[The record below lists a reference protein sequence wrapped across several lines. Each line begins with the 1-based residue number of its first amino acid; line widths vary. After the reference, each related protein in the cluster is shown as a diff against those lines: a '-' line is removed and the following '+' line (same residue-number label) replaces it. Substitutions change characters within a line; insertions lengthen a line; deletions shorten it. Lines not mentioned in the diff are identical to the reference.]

1 MCEKTEAGSQKLEVL
16 MDKFSCYRQILRRE
30 LVLATGCTEPI
41 AIAYAAALARE
52 TLGRR
57 AGHLRA
63 LCSGNIVKN
72 VKSVIVPGTGGLR
85 GIEAA
90 AIIGNVGG
98 DAESGLNVLGWVT
111 EEHRALTKQ
120 LLAEGMC
127 EVALLD
133 SRESLHII
141 VEAECGG
148 HRASVEIRG
157 THTNVV
163 SRKLDGVEL
172 APQGQ
177 AASAAAEPEPEPD
190 YEELSLEG
198 ILAYAR
204 GTELLDERELLE
216 RQISCNRAIAE
227 EGLRGEYGLNVG
239 RMLLEHG
246 GAGEYSR
253 AAAMAAAGSDAR
265 MGGCLM
271 PVAINSG
278 SGNQGLTVSMPVMTL
293 AEAWGCG
300 EERMLRALII
310 SNLVSVHVKRHIGR
324 LSAYC
329 GATSAS
335 SGVAAAATWLRGG
348 SDEQVYA
355 SVVNALAAVSG
366 MVCDGAKASC
376 AAKIA
381 SAVDAGLLGFYMYQ
395 NGQQFRGGD
404 GIISKGVEE
413 TIRNIGLLAT
423 QGMRETDREILD
435 IMTTRC

>member
-57 AGHLRA
+57 AGHLRV

-111 EEHRALTKQ
+111 EEHRAITKQ
-120 LLAEGMC
+120 LLAEGIC
-127 EVALLD
+127 EVGLLE

-141 VEAECGG
+141 VEAEGGG
-148 HRASVEIRG
+148 HTASVEIRG
-157 THTNVV
+157 LHTNVV

-172 APQGQ
+172 AARGQ
-177 AASAAAEPEPEPD
+177 AASAAAEPEPD
-190 YEELSLEG
+190 YDELSLEG
-198 ILAYAR
+198 ILAFAR
-204 GTELLDERELLE
+204 GTDLLEERELLM
-216 RQISCNRAIAE
+216 QQVNCNRAIAE
-227 EGLRGEYGLNVG
+227 EGLRGDWGLNVG

-278 SGNQGLTVSMPVMTL
+278 SGNQGLTVSMPVVTL

-310 SNLVSVHVKRHIGR
+310 SNLISVHVKRHIGR

-348 SDEQVYA
+348 SDEQVCA

-366 MVCDGAKASC
+366 MICDGAKASC

-381 SAVDAGLLGFYMYQ
+381 AALDSAILGHRLAMAGKRFS
-395 NGQQFRGGD
+395 GGD
-404 GIISKGVEE
+404 GIVAAQAEE
-413 TIRNIGLLAT
+413 TIRRVGSLASR
-423 QGMRETDREILD
+423 GMAETDREILRL
-435 IMTTRC
+435 MLL

>member
-177 AASAAAEPEPEPD
+177 AASAAAEPEPD

-381 SAVDAGLLGFYMYQ
+381 AALDSALLGHRLAMAGKRFA
-395 NGQQFRGGD
+395 GGD
-404 GIISKGVEE
+404 GIVAEQAEE
-413 TIRNIGLLAT
+413 TIRRVGSLASR
-423 QGMRETDREILD
+423 GMAETDKEILRL
-435 IMTTRC
+435 MLL

>member
-1 MCEKTEAGSQKLEVL
+1 

-177 AASAAAEPEPEPD
+177 AASASAEPEPD
-190 YEELSLEG
+190 YDELSLEG
-198 ILAYAR
+198 ILAFAR

-216 RQISCNRAIAE
+216 RQISCNRTIAE

-381 SAVDAGLLGFYMYQ
+381 AALDSALLGHRLAMAGKRFA
-395 NGQQFRGGD
+395 GGD
-404 GIISKGVEE
+404 GIVAEQAEE
-413 TIRNIGLLAT
+413 TIRRVGSLASR
-423 QGMRETDREILD
+423 GMAETDGEILRL
-435 IMTTRC
+435 MLL

>member
-1 MCEKTEAGSQKLEVL
+1 MCIKSKAESQMLEVL
-16 MDKFSCYRQILRRE
+16 MDKFSCYRDILRHE

-57 AGHLRA
+57 AERLLVR
-63 LCSGNIVKN
+63 CSGNIVKN

-90 AIIGNVGG
+90 AIIGAVGG
-98 DAESGLNVLGWVT
+98 DPEGGLNVLGWVT
-111 EEHRALTKQ
+111 EEHRARTLE
-120 LLAEGMC
+120 LLGEGIC
-127 EVALLD
+127 EVGLLD
-133 SRESLHII
+133 SRETLHIV
-141 VEAECGG
+141 VEAEGAG
-148 HRASVEIRG
+148 HTASVEIKG
-157 THTNVV
+157 SHTNVV
-163 SRKLDGVEL
+163 SRKLDGAEL
-172 APQGQ
+172 APRRQ
-177 AASAAAEPEPEPD
+177 AGAEADETGPD
-190 YEELSLEG
+190 YGALSLDG
-198 ILAYAR
+198 ILDFAR
-204 GTELLDERELLE
+204 GTELLEERELLE

-227 EGLRGEYGLNVG
+227 EGLRGEWGMNVG

-253 AAAMAAAGSDAR
+253 AAALAAAGSDAR

-271 PVAINSG
+271 PVVINSG
-278 SGNQGLTVSMPVMTL
+278 SGNQGLTVCLPLVAL

-300 EERMLRALII
+300 EERLLRALII

-348 SDEQVYA
+348 SDEQVCA

-366 MVCDGAKASC
+366 MICDGAKASC

-381 SAVDAGLLGFYMYQ
+381 AALDSALLGHRLAMAGRRY
-395 NGQQFRGGD
+395 GGGE
-404 GIISKGVEE
+404 GIVAAGAEE
-413 TIRNIGLLAT
+413 TIRKVGSLASR
-423 QGMRETDREILD
+423 GMAETDREILRL
-435 IMTTRC
+435 MLM

>member
-177 AASAAAEPEPEPD
+177 AASAAAEPEPD

-366 MVCDGAKASC
+366 MICDGAKASC

-381 SAVDAGLLGFYMYQ
+381 AALDSAFLGHRLAMVGRRFA
-395 NGQQFRGGD
+395 GGD
-404 GIISKGVEE
+404 GIVAAQAEE
-413 TIRNIGLLAT
+413 TIRRVGSLASR
-423 QGMRETDREILD
+423 GMAETDREILRL
-435 IMTTRC
+435 MLL

>member
-172 APQGQ
+172 AARGE
-177 AASAAAEPEPEPD
+177 AAGAAAEPEPD

-329 GATSAS
+329 GAASAS

-366 MVCDGAKASC
+366 MICDGAKASC

-381 SAVDAGLLGFYMYQ
+381 AALDSAFLGHRLAMVGRRFA
-395 NGQQFRGGD
+395 GGD
-404 GIISKGVEE
+404 GIVAAQAEE
-413 TIRNIGLLAT
+413 TIRRVGALASR
-423 QGMRETDREILD
+423 GMAETDKEILRL
-435 IMTTRC
+435 MLL

>member
-172 APQGQ
+172 AARGE
-177 AASAAAEPEPEPD
+177 AAGTAAEPEPD
-190 YEELSLEG
+190 YDELSLEG
-198 ILAYAR
+198 ILAFAR
-204 GTELLDERELLE
+204 GTDLLDERELRE
-216 RQISCNRAIAE
+216 RQISCKRAIAE

-381 SAVDAGLLGFYMYQ
+381 AALDSALLGHRLAMAGKRFA
-395 NGQQFRGGD
+395 GGD
-404 GIISKGVEE
+404 GIVAEQAEE
-413 TIRNIGLLAT
+413 TIRRVGSLASR
-423 QGMRETDREILD
+423 GMAETDREILRL
-435 IMTTRC
+435 MLL

>member
-1 MCEKTEAGSQKLEVL
+1 

-177 AASAAAEPEPEPD
+177 AASASAEPEPD
-190 YEELSLEG
+190 YDELSLEG
-198 ILAYAR
+198 ILAFAR

-216 RQISCNRAIAE
+216 RQISCNRTIAE

-278 SGNQGLTVSMPVMTL
+278 SGNQGLTVSMPVVTL

-310 SNLVSVHVKRHIGR
+310 SNLISVHVKRHIGR

-381 SAVDAGLLGFYMYQ
+381 AALDSALLGHRLAMAGKRFA
-395 NGQQFRGGD
+395 GGD
-404 GIISKGVEE
+404 GIVAEQAEE
-413 TIRNIGLLAT
+413 TIRRVGALASR
-423 QGMRETDREILD
+423 GMAETDKEILRL
-435 IMTTRC
+435 MLL

>member
-1 MCEKTEAGSQKLEVL
+1 

-177 AASAAAEPEPEPD
+177 AASAAAEPEPD

-381 SAVDAGLLGFYMYQ
+381 AALDSALLGHRLAMAGKRFA
-395 NGQQFRGGD
+395 GGD
-404 GIISKGVEE
+404 GIVAEQAEE
-413 TIRNIGLLAT
+413 TIRRVGSLASR
-423 QGMRETDREILD
+423 GMAETDKEILRL
-435 IMTTRC
+435 MLL

>member
-177 AASAAAEPEPEPD
+177 AASASAEPEPD

-216 RQISCNRAIAE
+216 RQISCNRTIAE

-381 SAVDAGLLGFYMYQ
+381 AALDSALLGHRLAMAGKRFS
-395 NGQQFRGGD
+395 GGD
-404 GIISKGVEE
+404 GIVAEQAEE
-413 TIRNIGLLAT
+413 TIRRVGSLASR
-423 QGMRETDREILD
+423 GMAETDREILRL
-435 IMTTRC
+435 MLL

>member
-1 MCEKTEAGSQKLEVL
+1 

-177 AASAAAEPEPEPD
+177 AAGASAEPEPD
-190 YEELSLEG
+190 YDELSLEG
-198 ILAYAR
+198 ILAFAR
-204 GTELLDERELLE
+204 GTDLLDERELLE

-271 PVAINSG
+271 PVVINSG
-278 SGNQGLTVSMPVMTL
+278 SGNQGLTVSMPVVTL

-366 MVCDGAKASC
+366 MICDGAKASC

-381 SAVDAGLLGFYMYQ
+381 AALDSAFLGHRLAMVGRRFA
-395 NGQQFRGGD
+395 GGD
-404 GIISKGVEE
+404 GIVAAQAEE
-413 TIRNIGLLAT
+413 TIRRVGALASR
-423 QGMRETDREILD
+423 GMAETDKEILRL
-435 IMTTRC
+435 MLL

>member
-177 AASAAAEPEPEPD
+177 AASASAEPEPD
-190 YEELSLEG
+190 YDELSLEG
-198 ILAYAR
+198 ILAFAR
-204 GTELLDERELLE
+204 GTDLLDERELLE

-271 PVAINSG
+271 PVVINSG

-381 SAVDAGLLGFYMYQ
+381 AALDSALLGHRLAMAGKRFS
-395 NGQQFRGGD
+395 GGD
-404 GIISKGVEE
+404 GIVAEQAEE
-413 TIRNIGLLAT
+413 TIRRVGSLASR
-423 QGMRETDREILD
+423 GMAETDKEILRL
-435 IMTTRC
+435 MLL

>member
-177 AASAAAEPEPEPD
+177 AASAAAEPEPD

-204 GTELLDERELLE
+204 GTDLLDERELLE
-216 RQISCNRAIAE
+216 RQISCNRAITE

-381 SAVDAGLLGFYMYQ
+381 AALGSALLGHRLAMAGKRFS
-395 NGQQFRGGD
+395 GGD
-404 GIISKGVEE
+404 GIVAEQAEE
-413 TIRNIGLLAT
+413 TIRRVGSLASR
-423 QGMRETDREILD
+423 GMAETDKEILRL
-435 IMTTRC
+435 MLL

>member
-177 AASAAAEPEPEPD
+177 AASAAAEPEPD

-381 SAVDAGLLGFYMYQ
+381 AALDSAFLGHRLAMVGRRFA
-395 NGQQFRGGD
+395 GGD
-404 GIISKGVEE
+404 GIVAAQAEE
-413 TIRNIGLLAT
+413 TIRRVGSLASR
-423 QGMRETDREILD
+423 GMAETDKEILRL
-435 IMTTRC
+435 MLL

>member
-177 AASAAAEPEPEPD
+177 AASASAEPEPD
-190 YEELSLEG
+190 YDELSLEG

-216 RQISCNRAIAE
+216 RQISCNRALTE

-381 SAVDAGLLGFYMYQ
+381 AALDSALLGHRLAMAGKRFA
-395 NGQQFRGGD
+395 GGD
-404 GIISKGVEE
+404 GIVAEQAEE
-413 TIRNIGLLAT
+413 TIRRVGSLASR
-423 QGMRETDREILD
+423 GMAETDREILRL
-435 IMTTRC
+435 MLL

>member
-177 AASAAAEPEPEPD
+177 AASAAAEPEPD

-366 MVCDGAKASC
+366 MICDGAKASC

-381 SAVDAGLLGFYMYQ
+381 AALDSAFLGHRLAMVGRRFA
-395 NGQQFRGGD
+395 GGD
-404 GIISKGVEE
+404 GIVAAQAEE
-413 TIRNIGLLAT
+413 TIRRVGALASR
-423 QGMRETDREILD
+423 GMAETDKEILRL
-435 IMTTRC
+435 MLL

>member
-1 MCEKTEAGSQKLEVL
+1 

-177 AASAAAEPEPEPD
+177 AASAAAEPEPD

-381 SAVDAGLLGFYMYQ
+381 AALDSAFLGHRLAMVGRRFA
-395 NGQQFRGGD
+395 GGD
-404 GIISKGVEE
+404 GIVAAQAEE
-413 TIRNIGLLAT
+413 TIRRVGSLASR
-423 QGMRETDREILD
+423 GMAETDKEILRL
-435 IMTTRC
+435 MLL